1 MSDGIDCALDCTK
14 KAAWIKG
21 NGNEF
26 VTASCYRNS
35 ASKWTALGAA
45 EAQALSK
52 SGLLVVA
59 LWESAS
65 NAIDHFSYT
74 TGVDEG
80 TSAYKQ
86 AMNTGQPAKTP
97 IYFAVDFDCS
107 SVQMAGGSTIIF
119 GALAALAS
127 TPSAGIVQPT
137 PIALYG
143 SGNACAW
150 LLAHQRVTYTW
161 VAQSTGWGGYKTFT
175 NWNIKQGPTKSKPF
189 DFDTD
194 QAKPNYGGFS
204 VEDSRSDN

>member
-14 KAAWIKG
+14 QAAWIKA

-26 VTASCYRNS
+26 VGRYYRNS

-65 NAIDHFSYT
+65 DVIDHFSYT

-80 TSAYKQ
+80 TSAYKE
-86 AMNTGQPAKTP
+86 AMNTGQPARTP

-107 SVQMAGGSTIIF
+107 NLQIAGGINDYFRGVAHGFDAISSNSP
-119 GALAALAS
+119 AY
-127 TPSAGIVQPT
+127 IVGV
-137 PIALYG
+137 YG

-161 VAQSTGWGGYKTFT
+161 LAQSTGWGGYKTFA
-175 NWNIKQGPTKSKPF
+175 NWNIKQGPVQKKPF

-194 QAKPNYGGFS
+194 QAKPNYGGFT
-204 VEDSRSDN
+204 V